1 MTKDRKYLQWAEH
14 AMNVTISYT
23 VVWDIDM
30 PPSRMRDHN
39 FKSRGWTVVS
49 AQNQHL
55 DVYGV
60 FYTPEI
66 YRMGQYL
73 DREDLKKL
81 AIVMYRSCGQL
92 IDPLG
97 SQGEQI
103 QHTIFSQY
111 ADLDDVSGMR
121 GGYSE
126 GWTVYWI
133 TAHFLNAAAQFEEM
147 GVLTNH

>member
-1 MTKDRKYLQWAEH
+1 MTFRLFRKFVAIVKLSW
-14 AMNVTISYT
+14 S
-23 VVWDIDM
+23 
-30 PPSRMRDHN
+30 
-39 FKSRGWTVVS
+39 
-49 AQNQHL
+49 
-55 DVYGV
+55 
-60 FYTPEI
+60 YTPEI

-81 AIVMYRSCGQL
+81 AIVMYRSCGQM

-103 QHTIFSQY
+103 QQTNFAQQGN
-111 ADLDDVSGMR
+111 LNDVSAMR

-147 GVLTNH
+147 GVLANH